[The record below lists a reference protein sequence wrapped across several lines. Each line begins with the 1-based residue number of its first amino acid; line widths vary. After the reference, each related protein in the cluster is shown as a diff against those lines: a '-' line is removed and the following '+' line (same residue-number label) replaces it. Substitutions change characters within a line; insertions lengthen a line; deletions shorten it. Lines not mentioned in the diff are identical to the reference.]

1 VYVMKQVRQ
10 VIRVIILGMAL
21 TCAMTFVL
29 PPWLMGY
36 VTSLS
41 PFLACMT
48 LLTGA
53 VGFFV
58 VAGIGVGI
66 TCLFM
71 PRFFCHWICP
81 AGTCQSAVSAISP
94 FKAKRDWIAK
104 VPQIGKIL
112 FLIAAGGAIVGY
124 PLFIWLDP
132 LSLFLSSVGALARW
146 KTITVATGAL
156 GIGLPL
162 LLVYAFFAPGLWCRK
177 ICLAG
182 ALQDLLW
189 RVSIMV
195 KQRKAAKEE
204 TLEGGNVFGRR
215 AFIGLGLGAGYRMMI
230 PRRLGKPKGEA
241 LRPPWSLLPGM
252 FESSCAR
259 CGACVRACP
268 SRIIMYGGI
277 GEGLG
282 SWLAPEVE
290 FENGRYCPDSCS
302 ACGEVCPTGAIG
314 RFTTT
319 TKSKYPL
326 GILEIDHE
334 SCRLV
339 ESGGCGF
346 CIVECPRKALSIV
359 YDKKLE
365 ARRVQ
370 INLSKCNGCGKCLK
384 CCPVDV
390 MRVIRR
396 EV

>member
-1 VYVMKQVRQ
+1 MKQARH

-21 TCAMTFVL
+21 ICAMPFAL
-29 PPWLMGY
+29 PSWLIGY

-41 PFLACMT
+41 PFLACMA

-53 VGFFV
+53 IGFALLAGV
-58 VAGIGVGI
+58 VIGLV
-66 TCLFM
+66 CLLA
-71 PRFFCHWICP
+71 PRFFCRWICP
-81 AGTCQSAVSAISP
+81 AGTCQNVAAALSP
-94 FKAKRDWIAK
+94 LKNRMGWSAK
-104 VPQIGKIL
+104 VPRVGSVL
-112 FLIAAGGAIVGY
+112 VLLAAGGALVGY
-124 PLFIWLDP
+124 PILIWLDP
-132 LSLFLSSVGALARW
+132 LSLFLTSVGGLSRWRVITLETSAMAL
-146 KTITVATGAL
+146 
-156 GIGLPL
+156 GLPL
-162 LLVYAFFAPGLWCRK
+162 LLVLALIAPALWCGK
-177 ICLAG
+177 ICPAG

-189 RVSIMV
+189 QISSIV
-195 KQRKAAKEE
+195 KRYCMAKSAPA
-204 TLEGGNVFGRR
+204 TQSKNAFGRR
-215 AFIGLGLGAGYRMMI
+215 VFISLGLGAGYRMII

-268 SRIIMYGGI
+268 SRIILYGGT

-314 RFTTT
+314 RFTTS
-319 TKSKYPL
+319 TKSKLPL

-339 ESGGCGF
+339 ESGGCAF

-359 YDKKLE
+359 YDKKLQS
-365 ARRVQ
+365 RRIQ
-370 INLSKCNGCGKCLK
+370 INPSKCNGCGKCLK

-396 EV
+396 ND

>member
-1 VYVMKQVRQ
+1 MKVMRQ
-10 VIRVIILGMAL
+10 VSRVIILGMAL
-21 TCAMTFVL
+21 ICAMPFVL

-36 VTSLS
+36 VTSIS
-41 PFLACMT
+41 PFLACMAV
-48 LLTGA
+48 LTGA
-53 VGFFV
+53 MGLALVTGLFL
-58 VAGIGVGI
+58 GLG
-66 TCLFM
+66 CLLT
-71 PRFFCHWICP
+71 PRFFCRWICP
-81 AGTCQSAVSAISP
+81 AGTCQNAVAALSP
-94 FKAKRDWIAK
+94 LKNRSGWSAK
-104 VPQIGKIL
+104 VPRVGKLL
-112 FLIAAGGAIVGY
+112 FLLAAGGALVGY
-124 PLFIWLDP
+124 PILIWLDP
-132 LSLFLSSVGALARW
+132 LSLFLASAGGLARW
-146 KTITVATGAL
+146 RVMTLETSLLAL
-156 GIGLPL
+156 GLPL
-162 LLVYAFFAPGLWCRK
+162 LLVLAMLAPGLWCGK
-177 ICLAG
+177 ICPAG
-182 ALQDLLW
+182 ALQDILGQ
-189 RVSIMV
+189 VSNIV
-195 KQRKAAKEE
+195 KYYRKGKSEPAGES
-204 TLEGGNVFGRR
+204 GNGFGRR
-215 AFIGLGLGAGYRMMI
+215 AFLGLGVGAGYRMMI
-230 PRRLGKPKGEA
+230 PRRLGKPKGET

-268 SRIIMYGGI
+268 SRIIMYGGT

-319 TKSKYPL
+319 TKSKSPL

>member
-1 VYVMKQVRQ
+1 MKQVRQ

-21 TCAMTFVL
+21 TCAMPLAL
-29 PPWLMGY
+29 PAWLIGH

-53 VGFFV
+53 MGFALVTGLFL
-58 VAGIGVGI
+58 GLG
-66 TCLFM
+66 CLLA
-71 PRFFCHWICP
+71 PRFFCRWICP
-81 AGTCQSAVSAISP
+81 AGTCQNAVAALSPLKNRTGWSA
-94 FKAKRDWIAK
+94 KM
-104 VPQIGKIL
+104 PQVGKMF
-112 FLIAAGGAIVGY
+112 FLVAAGGALVGY
-124 PLFIWLDP
+124 PILIWLDP
-132 LSLFLSSVGALARW
+132 LSLFLSSAGALARW
-146 KTITVATGAL
+146 RVMTLETSVLAL
-156 GIGLPL
+156 GLPL
-162 LLVYAFFAPGLWCRK
+162 LLVLALVAPGLWCGK
-177 ICLAG
+177 ICPAG
-182 ALQDLLW
+182 ALQDILGQ
-189 RVSIMV
+189 VSNIV
-195 KQRKAAKEE
+195 RQYRKGKFAPASES
-204 TLEGGNVFGRR
+204 GNAFGRR

-241 LRPPWSLLPGM
+241 LRPPWGLLPGM

-268 SRIIMYGGI
+268 SRIIIYGGT

-314 RFTTT
+314 RFTTS
-319 TKSKYPL
+319 TKSKFPL

-359 YDKKLE
+359 YDKKLQ

-370 INLSKCNGCGKCLK
+370 INPAKCNGCGKCLK

-390 MRVIRR
+390 MSVIRR